1 MTKRIPDQPV
11 SQDTSSEA
19 EVIARAEEEVRLDKR
34 MVTTGKV
41 RVRTIVDVE
50 TELAKA
56 TLDGETVE
64 VTRVPID
71 RIVDQAPGI
80 RVEDNVTI
88 IPVLE
93 EVLIVEK
100 RLVLK
105 EEVHIRKLATTE
117 DVEIPVELRKQH
129 AVIERLPADEMRTT
143 RTPVREIASIN
154 KSILGTK
161 LPSSNW

>member
-1 MTKRIPDQPV
+1 MTKHIPDQPV
-11 SQDTSSEA
+11 SQGTSSEA

-56 TLDGETVE
+56 TLDGETVDI
-64 VTRVPID
+64 TRVPID

-129 AVIERLPADEMRTT
+129 AVIERLPADEDDTNT
-143 RTPVREIASIN
+143 
-154 KSILGTK
+154 
-161 LPSSNW
+161 SS

>member
-1 MTKRIPDQPV
+1 MTKHIPDQPV
-11 SQDTSSEA
+11 SQDTSSEV
-19 EVIARAEEEVRLDKR
+19 EVIALAEEEVRLDKR

-64 VTRVPID
+64 VTRIPID

-129 AVIERLPADEMRTT
+129 AVIERLPADEDDRNT
-143 RTPVREIASIN
+143 
-154 KSILGTK
+154 
-161 LPSSNW
+161 SS

>member
-1 MTKRIPDQPV
+1 MTKHIPDQPV

-56 TLDGETVE
+56 TLDGETVDI
-64 VTRVPID
+64 TRVPID

-93 EVLIVEK
+93 EVLIIEK

-117 DVEIPVELRKQH
+117 EVEIPVELRKQH
-129 AVIERLPADEMRTT
+129 AVIERLPADEDDTNT
-143 RTPVREIASIN
+143 
-154 KSILGTK
+154 
-161 LPSSNW
+161 SS

>member
-129 AVIERLPADEMRTT
+129 AVIERLPANEDDTNT
-143 RTPVREIASIN
+143 
-154 KSILGTK
+154 
-161 LPSSNW
+161 SS

>member
-1 MTKRIPDQPV
+1 MTKHIPDQPV
-11 SQDTSSEA
+11 SQGTSSEA

-56 TLDGETVE
+56 TLDGETVDI
-64 VTRVPID
+64 TRVPID

-117 DVEIPVELRKQH
+117 EVEIPVELRKQH
-129 AVIERLPADEMRTT
+129 AVIERLPADEDDTNT
-143 RTPVREIASIN
+143 
-154 KSILGTK
+154 
-161 LPSSNW
+161 SS

>member
-11 SQDTSSEA
+11 SQDTSSEV
-19 EVIARAEEEVRLDKR
+19 EVIALAEEEVRLDKR

-64 VTRVPID
+64 VTRIPID
-71 RIVDQAPGI
+71 RIVDQAPGV

-88 IPVLE
+88 IRVLE

-129 AVIERLPADEMRTT
+129 AVIERLPADEDDTNT
-143 RTPVREIASIN
+143 
-154 KSILGTK
+154 
-161 LPSSNW
+161 SS

>member
-11 SQDTSSEA
+11 SQDTSSEV
-19 EVIARAEEEVRLDKR
+19 EVIALAEEEVRLDKR

-71 RIVDQAPGI
+71 RIVEQPPGI

-117 DVEIPVELRKQH
+117 EVEIPVELRKQH
-129 AVIERLPADEMRTT
+129 AVIERLPADEDDTNT
-143 RTPVREIASIN
+143 
-154 KSILGTK
+154 
-161 LPSSNW
+161 SS

>member
-11 SQDTSSEA
+11 SQDTSSEV
-19 EVIARAEEEVRLDKR
+19 EVIALAEEEVRLDKR
-34 MVTTGKV
+34 MVTTGKI
-41 RVRTIVDVE
+41 RVRTNVDVE

-64 VTRVPID
+64 VTRIPID

-129 AVIERLPADEMRTT
+129 AVIERLPADEDDTNT
-143 RTPVREIASIN
+143 
-154 KSILGTK
+154 
-161 LPSSNW
+161 SS

>member
-1 MTKRIPDQPV
+1 MTKRIPDQLV
-11 SQDTSSEA
+11 SQDTSSEV
-19 EVIARAEEEVRLDKR
+19 EVIALAEEEVRLDKR
-34 MVTTGKV
+34 MVTTGKI
-41 RVRTIVDVE
+41 RVRTNVDVE

-64 VTRVPID
+64 VTRIPID

-129 AVIERLPADEMRTT
+129 AVIERLPADEDDTNT
-143 RTPVREIASIN
+143 
-154 KSILGTK
+154 
-161 LPSSNW
+161 SS

>member
-11 SQDTSSEA
+11 SQDTSSEV
-19 EVIARAEEEVRLDKR
+19 EVIALAEEEVRLDKR

-56 TLDGETVE
+56 TLDGETVDI
-64 VTRVPID
+64 TRVPID

-93 EVLIVEK
+93 EILIVEK

-129 AVIERLPADEMRTT
+129 AVIERLPADEDDTNT
-143 RTPVREIASIN
+143 
-154 KSILGTK
+154 
-161 LPSSNW
+161 SS

>member
-1 MTKRIPDQPV
+1 MTKHIPDQPV
-11 SQDTSSEA
+11 SQGTSSEA

-64 VTRVPID
+64 ITRVPID

-117 DVEIPVELRKQH
+117 EVEIPVELRKQH
-129 AVIERLPADEMRTT
+129 AVIERLPADEDDTNT
-143 RTPVREIASIN
+143 
-154 KSILGTK
+154 
-161 LPSSNW
+161 SS

>member
-1 MTKRIPDQPV
+1 MTKRIPDQLV
-11 SQDTSSEA
+11 SQDTSSEV
-19 EVIARAEEEVRLDKR
+19 EVIALAEEEVRLDKR

-64 VTRVPID
+64 VTRIPID

-129 AVIERLPADEMRTT
+129 AVIERLPADEDDTNT
-143 RTPVREIASIN
+143 
-154 KSILGTK
+154 
-161 LPSSNW
+161 SS

>member
-1 MTKRIPDQPV
+1 MTKHIPDQPV
-11 SQDTSSEA
+11 SQDTSSEV
-19 EVIARAEEEVRLDKR
+19 EVIALAEEEVRLDKR

-64 VTRVPID
+64 VTRVPIN

-117 DVEIPVELRKQH
+117 EVEIPVELRKQH
-129 AVIERLPADEMRTT
+129 AVIERLPADEDDTNT
-143 RTPVREIASIN
+143 
-154 KSILGTK
+154 
-161 LPSSNW
+161 SS

>member
-11 SQDTSSEA
+11 SQDTSSEV
-19 EVIARAEEEVRLDKR
+19 EVIALAEEEVRLDKR

-64 VTRVPID
+64 VTRVPIN

-117 DVEIPVELRKQH
+117 EVEIPVELRKQH
-129 AVIERLPADEMRTT
+129 AVIERLPADEDDTNT
-143 RTPVREIASIN
+143 
-154 KSILGTK
+154 
-161 LPSSNW
+161 SS

>member
-1 MTKRIPDQPV
+1 MTKHIPDQPV
-11 SQDTSSEA
+11 SQGTSSEA

-56 TLDGETVE
+56 TLDGETVDI
-64 VTRVPID
+64 TRVPID

-93 EVLIVEK
+93 EVLIIEK

-117 DVEIPVELRKQH
+117 EVEIPVELRKQH
-129 AVIERLPADEMRTT
+129 AVIERLPADEDDTNT
-143 RTPVREIASIN
+143 
-154 KSILGTK
+154 
-161 LPSSNW
+161 SS

>member
-1 MTKRIPDQPV
+1 MTKRDPDQPI
-11 SQDTSSEA
+11 SPTASSET
-19 EVIARAEEEVRLDKR
+19 EVVALAEEEVRLGKR

-41 RVRTIVDVE
+41 RVRTVVDIE

-64 VTRVPID
+64 VTRTPVD

-80 RVEDNVTI
+80 RVEDDVTI
-88 IPVLE
+88 IPVME

-105 EEVHIRKLATTE
+105 EEVRIRRVATTE

-129 AVIERLPADEMRTT
+129 AVIERLPANEDDTNT
-143 RTPVREIASIN
+143 NS
-154 KSILGTK
+154 
-161 LPSSNW
+161 

>member
-1 MTKRIPDQPV
+1 MTKHIPDQPV
-11 SQDTSSEA
+11 SQGTSSEA

-71 RIVDQAPGI
+71 RIVEQPPGI

-117 DVEIPVELRKQH
+117 EVEIPVELRKQH
-129 AVIERLPADEMRTT
+129 AVIERLPADEDDTNT
-143 RTPVREIASIN
+143 
-154 KSILGTK
+154 
-161 LPSSNW
+161 SS

>member
-1 MTKRIPDQPV
+1 MPDQPV
-11 SQDTSSEA
+11 SQGTSSEA

-93 EVLIVEK
+93 EVLVVDK

-129 AVIERLPADEMRTT
+129 AVIERLPADEDDTNT
-143 RTPVREIASIN
+143 
-154 KSILGTK
+154 
-161 LPSSNW
+161 SS

>member
-1 MTKRIPDQPV
+1 
-11 SQDTSSEA
+11 
-19 EVIARAEEEVRLDKR
+19 

-41 RVRTIVDVE
+41 RVRTIVDIE

-56 TLDGETVE
+56 TLNGETVE
-64 VTRVPID
+64 VTRTPVD

-80 RVEDNVTI
+80 RVEDDVTI
-88 IPVLE
+88 IPVME

-105 EEVHIRKLATTE
+105 EEVRIRRVATTE

-129 AVIERLPADEMRTT
+129 AVIERLPANEDDTNT
-143 RTPVREIASIN
+143 NS
-154 KSILGTK
+154 
-161 LPSSNW
+161 

>member
-1 MTKRIPDQPV
+1 MTKHIPDQPI
-11 SQDTSSEA
+11 SQDTSSEV
-19 EVIARAEEEVRLDKR
+19 EVIALAEEEVRLDKR
-34 MVTTGKV
+34 IVTTGKV

-71 RIVDQAPGI
+71 RIVEQPPGI

-100 RLVLK
+100 RLFLK

-117 DVEIPVELRKQH
+117 EVEIPVELRKQH
-129 AVIERLPADEMRTT
+129 AVIERLPADEDDTNT
-143 RTPVREIASIN
+143 
-154 KSILGTK
+154 
-161 LPSSNW
+161 SS

>member
-1 MTKRIPDQPV
+1 MTKHIPDQPV
-11 SQDTSSEA
+11 SQDTSSEV
-19 EVIARAEEEVRLDKR
+19 EVIALAEEEVRLDKR
-34 MVTTGKV
+34 MVTTSKV

-80 RVEDNVTI
+80 RVEDDVTI

-129 AVIERLPADEMRTT
+129 AVIERLPADEDDTNT
-143 RTPVREIASIN
+143 
-154 KSILGTK
+154 
-161 LPSSNW
+161 SS